1 MKPSQHDSLKRAV
14 SEAGVCRDTALIE
27 AVGIL
32 VTVSSDVD
40 DDLRSGHLETTQQV
54 TARRLRALLDSLGIP
69 TQLVVRSGGGMR
81 AYTVYG
87 LHFSPGGGSPRGDA
101 QAQLRHCVSA
111 PNLRARC
118 GNVAQAR
125 ALWRGVLLASQPQ
138 RRRMPGFA
146 IAVRDADLARLLV
159 DIAKTQLGIDSAHRA
174 AAPPGTRV
182 VIDDVADAE
191 RLIRCVLIDDSVLV
205 S

>member
-1 MKPSQHDSLKRAV
+1 LKPSQHDSLKRAV
-14 SEAGVCRDTALIE
+14 SEAGVCTETALVE
-27 AVGIL
+27 AAGIL
-32 VTVSSDVD
+32 ATISAAIL
-40 DDLRSGHLETTQQV
+40 DDLRRGQVETTQLI
-54 TARRLRALLDSLGIP
+54 TARRLRSLFDALGIA
-69 TQLVVRSGGGMR
+69 TQLDARSGGGMR
-81 AYTVYG
+81 SFTVYG
-87 LHFSPGGGSPRGDA
+87 VRFAPRGDA
-101 QAQLRHCVSA
+101 LLQLRQCVSS

-118 GNVAQAR
+118 GEVAQAK

-159 DIAKTQLGIDSAHRA
+159 DIAKLHLGIETAHRA

-182 VIDDVADAE
+182 VVDDARDAE
-191 RLIRCVLIDDSVLV
+191 RLIRCVLADESVLV